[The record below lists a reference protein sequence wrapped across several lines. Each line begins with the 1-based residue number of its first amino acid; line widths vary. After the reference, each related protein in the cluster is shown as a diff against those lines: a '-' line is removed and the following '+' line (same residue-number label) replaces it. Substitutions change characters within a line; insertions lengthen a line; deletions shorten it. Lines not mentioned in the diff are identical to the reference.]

1 VDVVEHTPG
10 PVGGRELACVAGQ
23 IGRRP
28 HALSRIAARC
38 PWGYPA
44 VVEDL
49 PYDDR
54 GRPFPTLFYAT
65 CPTLVAAV
73 GALESAGGVRRLA
86 ALLDDPLIAAGLR
99 AAVAYERRRRA
110 TLARRYGLPMLDAGV
125 ALRTGIGGVADHRA
139 VKCLH
144 AHAAHAL
151 ARPVYTF
158 GRRVL
163 GDAGELWC
171 ADRRCAAFCAERPRA

>member
-1 VDVVEHTPG
+1 VDVVRLTPE

-23 IGRRP
+23 LGRRP
-28 HALSRIAARC
+28 HALSRVVARC

-49 PYDDR
+49 PYDGR

-65 CPTLVAAV
+65 CPTFVAAI
-73 GALESAGGVRRLA
+73 GALESAGGVRAMA
-86 ALLDDPLIAAGLR
+86 AQLEDPAIAAGLR
-99 AAVAYERRRRA
+99 TAIAYERRRRTA
-110 TLARRYGLPMLDAGV
+110 LARRLDLPMLDFGA
-125 ALRTGIGGVADHRA
+125 ALRTGIGGVVEHLR

-151 ARPVYTF
+151 ARPGYLL
-158 GRRVL
+158 GEKVL
-163 GDAGELWC
+163 SDAGELWC
-171 ADRRCAAFCAERPRA
+171 ADRRCAAFCSDRPQR